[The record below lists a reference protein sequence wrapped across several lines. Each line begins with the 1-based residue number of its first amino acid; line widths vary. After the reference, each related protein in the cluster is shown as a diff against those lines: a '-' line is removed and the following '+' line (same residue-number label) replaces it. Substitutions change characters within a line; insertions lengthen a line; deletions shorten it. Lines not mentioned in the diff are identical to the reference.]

1 MFKIIAND
9 KNIIPYKKELNLIT
23 GGALESIFLAQL
35 LYWYEVNDCNE
46 FFKFREP
53 CEHPLYKEGD
63 SWVEELGFSIKI
75 INRIIKSF
83 KEKGFLTTR
92 TTVDRVTYYKLNIE
106 LIDELLSDIY
116 TSQKVVNTKATKDD
130 LPKCQK
136 GVFLNAQREFSISN
150 IIYNNNLLSEIT
162 SETTTD
168 IKEKNI
174 KKENPSNFQKP
185 TLEELESYAKEI
197 KANFSVNQFFD
208 YYESNGW
215 KVGKNAMKNWKAT
228 MRMWKHRNQNTQNQ
242 NQTKSLSNDEEL
254 NKFFAKQVTD
264 EVLSNNWLSKGL
276 PQKVKE
282 FNQNLDNA
290 IGQEF
295 KRKFLTGE

>member
-9 KNIIPYKKELNLIT
+9 KNIIPYRKELNLIT

-150 IIYNNNLLSEIT
+150 IIYNNNLLSETT

-168 IKEKNI
+168 IKEKKY
-174 KKENPSNFQKP
+174 KKENQSNFQKP

-208 YYESNGW
+208 YYEANGW
-215 KVGKNAMKNWKAT
+215 KVGKNAMKNWKAS

>member
-1 MFKIIAND
+1 MPNGEIGNPPKGNYV
-9 KNIIPYKKELNLIT
+9 IP
-23 GGALESIFLAQL
+23 
-35 LYWYEVNDCNE
+35 
-46 FFKFREP
+46 
-53 CEHPLYKEGD
+53 
-63 SWVEELGFSIKI
+63 
-75 INRIIKSF
+75 
-83 KEKGFLTTR
+83 
-92 TTVDRVTYYKLNIE
+92 
-106 LIDELLSDIY
+106 
-116 TSQKVVNTKATKDD
+116 
-130 LPKCQK
+130 QK
-136 GVFLNAQREFSISN
+136 GNSISN
-150 IIYNNNLLSEIT
+150 IIYNNNLLPEIT
-162 SETTTD
+162 SETTSD

-208 YYESNGW
+208 YYEANGW

-276 PQKVKE
+276 PHKVKE